1 MKVELFFIFLCISV
15 LFISYMT
22 YNINEYM
29 GNSLEL
35 KEINSQKKFNSI
47 NIPTSINYIIPINNK
62 YLIANEYKPETYLF
76 NLYLNNKVDN
86 DRIFSINIEN
96 NEFNEIKLNNF
107 PERVPFHPH
116 SMSLYITPEKNYIL
130 YILNHAVN
138 YNYEGQER
146 IEKFSLR
153 FESKKIS
160 LTYID
165 TIILPDEFFL
175 RIESISAINEDLF
188 YFTTNTQY
196 ENPKDSDELLGIQ
209 SYMNYLKNKL
219 LKIINPMLNIKQCFL
234 YLYDKENKENEI
246 SIIEDSQSTI
256 YAGITFDNKRNL
268 LYAIKPTEKK
278 MNVFEINK
286 KETKLIKTIPILYVG
301 NNIFYDSK
309 DDKIYIGINGKKS
322 EEESI
327 INKLKENKNLE
338 NVVSFSGYEVINP
351 EDDFS
356 ISDIMIMKNDSFKWI
371 NSAVENKG
379 KIYMSSI
386 YSKGIFISEKK

>member
-146 IEKFSLR
+146 IEKFFLR

-209 SYMNYLKNKL
+209 SYINYLKNKL

-246 SIIEDSQSTI
+246 SIVENSQSTI

-278 MNVFEINK
+278 MSVFEINK

-327 INKLKENKNLE
+327 INKLKDNKNLE
-338 NVVSFSGYEVINP
+338 NVVSFSGYEIINP

-371 NSAVENKG
+371 NSAVEIKG

>member
-116 SMSLYITPEKNYIL
+116 SMSLYITPEKNYIF

-146 IEKFSLR
+146 IEKFFLR

-209 SYMNYLKNKL
+209 SYINYLKNKL

-246 SIIEDSQSTI
+246 SIVENSQSSI

-278 MNVFEINK
+278 MSVFETNK

-309 DDKIYIGINGKKS
+309 EDKIYIGINGKKS

-327 INKLKENKNLE
+327 INKLKNNKNIE
-338 NVVSFSGYEVINP
+338 NVVSFSGYEIINP

-356 ISDIMIMKNDSFKWI
+356 INDIMIMKNDNFKWI
-371 NSAVENKG
+371 NSAVEIKG

>member
-35 KEINSQKKFNSI
+35 KEINSQKKFSSI
-47 NIPTSINYIIPINNK
+47 DIPTSINYIIPINNK

-146 IEKFSLR
+146 IEKFFLR

-246 SIIEDSQSTI
+246 SIVENSQSTI

-278 MNVFEINK
+278 MSVFEINK

-309 DDKIYIGINGKKS
+309 DDKVYIGINGKKS

>member
-209 SYMNYLKNKL
+209 SYINYLKNKL
-219 LKIINPMLNIKQCFL
+219 LKIINPMLNIKQCYL

-246 SIIEDSQSTI
+246 SIVENSQSTI

-278 MNVFEINK
+278 MSVFEINK

>member
-146 IEKFSLR
+146 IEKFFLR

-209 SYMNYLKNKL
+209 SYINYLKNKL

-246 SIIEDSQSTI
+246 SIVENSQSTI

>member
-146 IEKFSLR
+146 IEKFFLR

-219 LKIINPMLNIKQCFL
+219 LKIINPMLNIKQCYL

-246 SIIEDSQSTI
+246 SIVENSQSTI

-286 KETKLIKTIPILYVG
+286 KETRLIKTIPILYVG

-327 INKLKENKNLE
+327 INKLKDNKNLE
-338 NVVSFSGYEVINP
+338 NVVSFSGYEIINP

>member
-246 SIIEDSQSTI
+246 SIVENSQSAI

-278 MNVFEINK
+278 MSVFEINK

-301 NNIFYDSK
+301 NNMFYDSK

-338 NVVSFSGYEVINP
+338 NVVSFSGYEIINP

>member
-130 YILNHAVN
+130 YILNHAIN

-146 IEKFSLR
+146 IEKFFLR

-209 SYMNYLKNKL
+209 SYINYLKNKL

-246 SIIEDSQSTI
+246 SIVENSQSTI

>member
-146 IEKFSLR
+146 IEKFFLR

-209 SYMNYLKNKL
+209 SYINYLKNKL

-246 SIIEDSQSTI
+246 SIVENSQSTI
-256 YAGITFDNKRNL
+256 YSGITFDNKRNL

-278 MNVFEINK
+278 MSVFEINK

>member
-146 IEKFSLR
+146 IEKFFLR

-209 SYMNYLKNKL
+209 SYINYLKNKL

-246 SIIEDSQSTI
+246 SIVENSQSTI

-278 MNVFEINK
+278 MSVFETNK

-327 INKLKENKNLE
+327 INKLKDNKNLE
-338 NVVSFSGYEVINP
+338 NVVSFSGYEIINP

>member
-246 SIIEDSQSTI
+246 SIVENSQSTI

-278 MNVFEINK
+278 MSVFEINK

>member
-146 IEKFSLR
+146 IEKFFLR

-209 SYMNYLKNKL
+209 SYINYLKNKL

-246 SIIEDSQSTI
+246 SIVENSQSTI

-278 MNVFEINK
+278 MSVFEINK

-301 NNIFYDSK
+301 NNIFYDSN
-309 DDKIYIGINGKKS
+309 DDKVYIGINGKKS

-327 INKLKENKNLE
+327 INKLKDNKNLE
-338 NVVSFSGYEVINP
+338 NVVSFSGYEIINP

-371 NSAVENKG
+371 NSAVEIKG

>member
-146 IEKFSLR
+146 IEKFFLR

-209 SYMNYLKNKL
+209 SYINYLKNKL

-246 SIIEDSQSTI
+246 SIVENSQSTI
-256 YAGITFDNKRNL
+256 YSGITFDNKRNL

-278 MNVFEINK
+278 MSVFEINK

-338 NVVSFSGYEVINP
+338 NVVSFSGYEIINP

>member
-35 KEINSQKKFNSI
+35 KEINSQKKFSSI

-196 ENPKDSDELLGIQ
+196 ENPKDSDELLEIQ
-209 SYMNYLKNKL
+209 SYINYLKNKL

-246 SIIEDSQSTI
+246 SIVENSQSTI

-278 MNVFEINK
+278 MSVFETNK

-338 NVVSFSGYEVINP
+338 NVVSFSGYEIINP

>member
-146 IEKFSLR
+146 IEKFFLR

-246 SIIEDSQSTI
+246 SIIEDSQTTI
-256 YAGITFDNKRNL
+256 YGGITFDNKRNL

-278 MNVFEINK
+278 MSVFETNK

>member
-96 NEFNEIKLNNF
+96 NEFNEIKINNF

-209 SYMNYLKNKL
+209 SYINYLKNKL

-246 SIIEDSQSTI
+246 SIVENSQSTI

-278 MNVFEINK
+278 MSVFEINK

-338 NVVSFSGYEVINP
+338 NVVSFSGYEIINP

>member
-146 IEKFSLR
+146 IEKFFLR

-209 SYMNYLKNKL
+209 SYINYLKNKL

-246 SIIEDSQSTI
+246 SIVENSQSTI

-327 INKLKENKNLE
+327 INKLRDNKNLE
-338 NVVSFSGYEVINP
+338 NVVSFSGYEIINP

>member
-146 IEKFSLR
+146 IEKFFLR

-209 SYMNYLKNKL
+209 SYINYLKNKL

-278 MNVFEINK
+278 MSVFEINK

-327 INKLKENKNLE
+327 INKLKDNKNLE
-338 NVVSFSGYEVINP
+338 NVVSFSGYEIINP

>member
-35 KEINSQKKFNSI
+35 KEINSQKKFSSI

-146 IEKFSLR
+146 IEKFFLR

-246 SIIEDSQSTI
+246 SIVENSQSTI

-278 MNVFEINK
+278 MSVFEINK

>member
-35 KEINSQKKFNSI
+35 KEINSQKKFSSI
-47 NIPTSINYIIPINNK
+47 DIPTSINYIIPINNK

-146 IEKFSLR
+146 IEKFFLR

-175 RIESISAINEDLF
+175 RIESISAIIEDLF

-246 SIIEDSQSTI
+246 SIVENSQSTI

-278 MNVFEINK
+278 MSVFEINK

-338 NVVSFSGYEVINP
+338 NVVSFSGYEIINP

-371 NSAVENKG
+371 NSAVEIKG

>member
-209 SYMNYLKNKL
+209 SYINYLKNKL

-246 SIIEDSQSTI
+246 SIVENSQSTI

-278 MNVFEINK
+278 MSVFEINK

>member
-146 IEKFSLR
+146 IEKFFLR

-209 SYMNYLKNKL
+209 SYINYLKNKL

-246 SIIEDSQSTI
+246 SIVENSQSTI

-278 MNVFEINK
+278 MSVFEINK

-327 INKLKENKNLE
+327 INKLKDNKNLE
-338 NVVSFSGYEVINP
+338 NVVSFSGYEIINP

>member
-146 IEKFSLR
+146 IEKFFLR

-209 SYMNYLKNKL
+209 SYINYLKNKL

-246 SIIEDSQSTI
+246 SIVENSQSTI

-278 MNVFEINK
+278 MSVFETNN

>member
-146 IEKFSLR
+146 IEKFFLR

-209 SYMNYLKNKL
+209 SYINYLKNKL

-246 SIIEDSQSTI
+246 SIVENSQSTI
-256 YAGITFDNKRNL
+256 YGGITFDNKRNL

>member
-146 IEKFSLR
+146 IEKFFLR

-196 ENPKDSDELLGIQ
+196 ENPKDSDELLEIQ
-209 SYMNYLKNKL
+209 SYINYLKNKL
-219 LKIINPMLNIKQCFL
+219 LKIINPMLNIKQCYL

-246 SIIEDSQSTI
+246 SIVENSQSTI

-278 MNVFEINK
+278 MSVFEINK

-327 INKLKENKNLE
+327 INKLKDNKNLE
-338 NVVSFSGYEVINP
+338 NVVSFSGYEIINP

>member
-1 MKVELFFIFLCISV
+1 MKVELFFIFLCICV

-35 KEINSQKKFNSI
+35 KEINSQKKFSSI
-47 NIPTSINYIIPINNK
+47 EIPTSINYIIPINNK

-96 NEFNEIKLNNF
+96 NEFNEIKINNF

-116 SMSLYITPEKNYIL
+116 SMALYITQEKNYIL

-209 SYMNYLKNKL
+209 SYINYLKNKL

-246 SIIEDSQSTI
+246 SIVENSQSTI

-278 MNVFEINK
+278 MSVFETNK

>member
-96 NEFNEIKLNNF
+96 NEFNEIKINNF

-146 IEKFSLR
+146 IEKFFLR

-209 SYMNYLKNKL
+209 SYINYLKNKL

-246 SIIEDSQSTI
+246 SIVENSQSTI
-256 YAGITFDNKRNL
+256 YGGITFDNKRNL

-278 MNVFEINK
+278 MSVFEINK

-327 INKLKENKNLE
+327 INKLKDNKNLE
-338 NVVSFSGYEVINP
+338 NVVSFSGYEIINP

>member
-1 MKVELFFIFLCISV
+1 
-15 LFISYMT
+15 
-22 YNINEYM
+22 
-29 GNSLEL
+29 
-35 KEINSQKKFNSI
+35 
-47 NIPTSINYIIPINNK
+47 
-62 YLIANEYKPETYLF
+62 LIANEYRPETYLF

-146 IEKFSLR
+146 IEKFILR

-209 SYMNYLKNKL
+209 SYINYLKNKL

-246 SIIEDSQSTI
+246 SIVENSQSTI

-278 MNVFEINK
+278 MSVFEINK

-327 INKLKENKNLE
+327 INKLRDNKNLE
-338 NVVSFSGYEVINP
+338 NVVSFSGYEIINP